1 MLRKS
6 RITCVL
12 TISNKKKSWIERKK
26 IQGKKFSAQIS
37 LRFCVNCLCYG
48 EEKQVLD
55 VWRNAE
61 NRGSSTVLVI
71 SKAIMTMVCLWPWQ
85 ACRFGKIIPCRC
97 LHPPDFCCTISSL
110 PSFTFKSTRIFFF
123 QIKVYLAFFKCRQ
136 HTKNRPSKNL
146 DWTIQFIARV
156 KPYQRKE
163 KDEN

>member
-26 IQGKKFSAQIS
+26 NTREKIFSADFATFLCELFM
-37 LRFCVNCLCYG
+37 LRRRKTSPRCT
-48 EEKQVLD
+48 
-55 VWRNAE
+55 RNAE

-123 QIKVYLAFFKCRQ
+123 QIKVYQCRQ